1 MLTDSRLL
9 AGALA
14 ALLFCVSLCARAQQ
28 EEQPAAEQ
36 QRLAQWLA
44 GSSAAASLPGLAGV
58 TPGQLA
64 AKPQAAAVLE
74 WAREVKDAPVPV
86 TTYTQYRRFREAGE
100 RPPYEG
106 PYFDKREQLSQ
117 AVLAVWLGDDESY
130 LPQVNDLI
138 WNICEESTWVVPAHE
153 KEPWFIDLFCSETA
167 AILAHVSRLLADR
180 LPPEIQDRIH
190 AEVARRVLEPYLE
203 HGAEYGWRSGNN
215 NWTGVCAGSVG
226 QAFLLL
232 EPDPERSARAIALV
246 VEQLQRFLA
255 NAFEKDGASLEG
267 MGYWNYGLAEYVI
280 FAEMLRE
287 RTGGGIDLLA
297 DEKLR
302 AVARFPL
309 TVAIGPGLFASFSD
323 SGEGGHVRAYIG
335 AKLAERTG
343 VTELLGLLE
352 PRPDFR
358 VHETVCDLLWWDGT
372 RPAAPPL
379 EDIVLPESGLARL
392 VDIAGGHT
400 LAVAVKAGDNA
411 EPHNQN
417 DVGSFIVAVDG
428 VVYLCDPGAGLYS
441 KDYFSPRRYENVFCN
456 SYGHSVPRIGGVL
469 QAEGREARGVMEE
482 AGEKGVRVRFE
493 QAYPGVG
500 LASAARDIVLS
511 QGAVVLGDH
520 YVFEAEPGEVEEAFV
535 TWCDVETAGPVA
547 RIRTDRGTLEIHAQ
561 HGEFRTE
568 RLEEACRQ
576 NRKSGV
582 LSRVTVT
589 YPADKEVIARFRM
602 TFHPKT

>member
-1 MLTDSRLL
+1 MLIDSRFL

-14 ALLFCVSLCARAQQ
+14 ALVFCFSPSAQAQQ
-28 EEQPAAEQ
+28 EKQPVAEQ

-44 GSSAAASLPGLAGV
+44 DSGSAASIPGLAGV
-58 TPGQLA
+58 TPEQLA
-64 AKPQAAAVLE
+64 AKPQAAAMLE
-74 WAREVKDAPVPV
+74 WAREVKDAPIPV

-100 RPPYEG
+100 RAPYEG
-106 PYFDKREQLSQ
+106 PYFDKRGQLAQ
-117 AVLAVWLGDDESY
+117 AVLCVWLGGDESY

-153 KEPWFIDLFCSETA
+153 KEPWFIDLFCAETA
-167 AILAHVSRLLADR
+167 ATLAHVSRLLADR
-180 LPPEIQDRIH
+180 LPAEIQERIA
-190 AEVARRVLEPYLE
+190 AEVKRRVLDPYLE
-203 HGAEYGWRSGNN
+203 HGANYGWTAGRN

-232 EPDPERSARAIALV
+232 EPDPERSARAIALA
-246 VEQLQRFLA
+246 VEQAQRFIA
-255 NAFEKDGASLEG
+255 NAFEADGASLEG

-297 DEKLR
+297 DEKLK
-302 AVARFPL
+302 AIARFPL
-309 TVAIGPGLFASFSD
+309 AVAMGPGLFASFSD

-335 AKLAERTG
+335 AKLVERTG

-352 PRPDFR
+352 PKPDFR
-358 VHETVCDLLWWDGT
+358 VHEAICDLLWWDGT
-372 RPAAPPL
+372 RPAAPSL
-379 EDIVLPESGLARL
+379 EDTVLPESGLARL
-392 VDIAGGHT
+392 VDVSGGYT
-400 LAVAVKAGDNA
+400 LVVAVKAGHND

-417 DVGSFIVAVDG
+417 DVGSLIVAVDG

-441 KDYFSPRRYENVFCN
+441 KDYFSSRRYENVFCN

-469 QAEGREARGVMEE
+469 QAEGRKARGVMEE

-493 QAYPGVG
+493 QAYPGAG
-500 LASAARDIVLS
+500 LASATRDVVLS

-520 YVFEAEPGEVEEAFV
+520 FVFEADPGEVEEAFV

-547 RIRTDRGTLEIHAQ
+547 RIRTDKGTLEIRAEN
-561 HGEFRTE
+561 GEFQVE

-576 NRKSGV
+576 DRKSGA
-582 LSRVTVT
+582 LSRLTVT
-589 YPADKEVIARFRM
+589 YPADKEIAARFRM
-602 TFHPKT
+602 AFHPGT